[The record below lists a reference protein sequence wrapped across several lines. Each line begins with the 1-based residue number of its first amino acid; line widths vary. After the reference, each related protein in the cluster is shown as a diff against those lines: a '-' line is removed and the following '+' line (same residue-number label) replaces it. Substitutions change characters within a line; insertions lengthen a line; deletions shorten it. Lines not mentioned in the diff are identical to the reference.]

1 MLNLRNPFKGQA
13 VRSVTSWSNNY
24 ECYREEVAEKD
35 LDQAHIVTSEV
46 RKHRSDDPDAIAYL
60 QSRKDRFTLGDP
72 SVHAESIEYA
82 EEYLTHAWYPGTH
95 KPVLDIDMDCVLL
108 ESSTPGH
115 HHLFID
121 KEMSWEDYCKLM
133 DVMAE
138 VGILEEGYVRASKH
152 RKYSAARLP
161 WVKKGST
168 THPADN
174 PRLGEEVR
182 KEELL

>member
-13 VRSVTSWSNNY
+13 IRKVTDWSNNY
-24 ECYREEVAEKD
+24 ECYREEITEKD
-35 LDQAHIVTSEV
+35 LRKAHIVTSEV
-46 RKHRSDDPDAIAYL
+46 RKHQIDNPGYQLYLKELQAINANPL
-60 QSRKDRFTLGDP
+60 PMMQE
-72 SVHAESIEYA
+72 H
-82 EEYLTHAWYPGTH
+82 HAWYPGTH

-121 KEMSWEDYCKLM
+121 KEMSWENYCKLM

-138 VGILEEGYVRASKH
+138 VGILEEGYVKASKH

-161 WVKKGST
+161 WVRKGDT
-168 THPADN
+168 THPVDN
-174 PRLGEEVR
+174 PRKGEEAR
-182 KEELL
+182 EQEMPF